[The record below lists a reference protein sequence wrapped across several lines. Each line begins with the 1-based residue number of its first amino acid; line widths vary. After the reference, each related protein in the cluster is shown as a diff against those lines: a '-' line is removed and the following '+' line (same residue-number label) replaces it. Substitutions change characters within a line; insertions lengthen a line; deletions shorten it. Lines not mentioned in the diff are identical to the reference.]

1 MKEIISNMHQ
11 QNKLNLPCKLFLDKK
26 YITLETEIAK
36 KLNEFCTEIGPS
48 FARDIPTPSKPFESF
63 LKKASTTLP
72 ERYLNI
78 NKLKDSFFS
87 LKMNKST
94 GADEISFNV
103 IKYCFGDLIDIL
115 RYLFYS
121 SLQTRIFPDS
131 LKIAKVTPV
140 FKTGDLN

>member
-11 QNKLNLPCKLFLDKK
+11 QNRSNLPCKLFVDKK
-26 YITLETEIAK
+26 YITK
-36 KLNEFCTEIGPS
+36 KLNEFFTEIGPS

-78 NKLKDSFFS
+78 NKLKDPFFS

-103 IKYCFGDLIDIL
+103 IKYCFGELIDIL
-115 RYLFYS
+115 RY
-121 SLQTRIFPDS
+121 
-131 LKIAKVTPV
+131 V
-140 FKTGDLN
+140 F